1 MNIIFSL
8 FQQGPAE
15 TTGYFI
21 AGYAVFF
28 VVSVIY
34 LASYF
39 LRFNNLKKDLAL
51 LEELEEESA

>member
-1 MNIIFSL
+1 MNFLSTL
-8 FQQGPAE
+8 LQQGPAE

-28 VVSVIY
+28 IVSTLY

-39 LRFNNLKKDLAL
+39 LRFSNLKKDLSL
-51 LEELEEESA
+51 LEELEEE